1 MFLNIQMPEMCNFSV
16 RFYHD
21 SSQGEKAAQEYI
33 THVDDSVEFY
43 ILEEGDVSFFVGG
56 SLYRLEAGD
65 VILSK
70 PNEVHNC
77 IQNSKG
83 VHRHYCFWFSPL
95 CTPLMANFMQH
106 EDGRGNLIRLGREE
120 KKELL
125 SICEKIEKKTVEG
138 DTISAFSAAIAM
150 LDLCRKGLSEEVSSH
165 PLPPALLTVISRMN
179 EDFGNIHSID
189 ELCQEYFISHSTLL
203 RMFRRYLGV
212 SPHAYLEARRLA
224 VARKL
229 LKEGRSVSEIADLTG
244 FADVS
249 AFIRLFRSRFAVTP
263 RQYKQLNSKT
273 EE

>member
-1 MFLNIQMPEMCNFSV
+1 MLDLRMPEMCNFFV
-16 RFYHD
+16 KFYHD
-21 SSQGEKAAQEYI
+21 SSQGEKAAKEYLA
-33 THVDDSVEFY
+33 HVDDMVELY
-43 ILEEGDVSFFVGG
+43 VLEEGDVSFFVGG

-77 IQNSKG
+77 IQNSTG
-83 VHRHYCFWFSPL
+83 IHRHYCFWFSPL
-95 CTPLMANFMQH
+95 CTPLMTCFIEH
-106 EDGRGNLIRLGREE
+106 EDGRGNLIRLGSEE

-138 DTISAFSAAIAM
+138 DTISAFSCAVAM
-150 LDLCRKGLSEEVSSH
+150 LELCRGGLAEEVPSH
-165 PLPPALLTVISRMN
+165 PLPSVLLTVIDRMN
-179 EDFGNIHSID
+179 EDIGTVSSI
-189 ELCQEYFISHSTLL
+189 EEICKEYFISHSTLL

-224 VARKL
+224 MARTY
-229 LKEGRSVSEIADLTG
+229 LKEGRSVSEVADLTG

-249 AFIRLFRSRFAVTP
+249 AFIRLFRSRFSMTP

-273 EE
+273 AE

>member
-1 MFLNIQMPEMCNFSV
+1 MFLDLRMPEMCNFSV

-21 SSQGEKAAQEYI
+21 SSQSEKAAKEYV
-33 THVDDSVEFY
+33 THVDDSVELY
-43 ILEEGDVSFFVGG
+43 VLEEGDVSFFVGG

-95 CTPLMANFMQH
+95 CTPLIAGFMQH
-106 EDGRGNLIRLGREE
+106 EDGRGNLIRLGAEE

-125 SICEKIEKKTVEG
+125 ALCAKLETKTREA
-138 DTISAFSAAIAM
+138 DTVSAFGAAVAM
-150 LDLCRKGLSEEVSSH
+150 LDLCRSGLSEEVPSH
-165 PLPPALLTVISRMN
+165 PLPPILLTVISRMN
-179 EDFGNIHSID
+179 EDVGAVSSID
-189 ELCQEYFISHSTLL
+189 DLCREYFISHSTLL
-203 RMFRRYLGV
+203 RMFRRYLGI

-224 VARKL
+224 LARTY
-229 LKEGRSVSEIADLTG
+229 LKRGRSVSEVADLTG

-249 AFIRLFRSRFAVTP
+249 AFIRLFRSRFSVTP